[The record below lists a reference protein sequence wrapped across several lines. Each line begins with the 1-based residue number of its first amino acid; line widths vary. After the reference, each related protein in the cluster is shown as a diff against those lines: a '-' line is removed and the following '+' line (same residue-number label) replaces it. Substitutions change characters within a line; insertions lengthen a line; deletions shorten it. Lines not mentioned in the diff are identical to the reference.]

1 MARFRLSSTLWRWFI
16 CCAALLSAIL
26 LLVDASHA
34 VDPLLISGEQGSI
47 GVKLVDQIGGDNLGQ
62 GTYRLRIES
71 VAPGSALQAAGAAP
85 GDYLRFDHYVDRWRK
100 LAIGEPVGL
109 TLYRGNLARHLVPL
123 AQPEKIPFADYVDYC
138 GRLLIAL
145 PALLFGLMISFKQSE
160 SRAYRALSLAFILLS
175 FMYFYSFS
183 YAPDGPALKTGKFLS
198 ITAYCLVW
206 YSCAVFALS
215 YQPYPGR
222 LRTLLGRLLS
232 VYGALSLATA
242 VYAVGFALG
251 WETPL
256 LWVGSLLGGMFGL
269 ALVLICLLDGW
280 RRSIGEVR
288 QRHLWLLLA
297 LALGAIPAVLT
308 RIPPLDAQI
317 AGVRVTVLMYFFG
330 QLMMYCGLAY
340 AVLKYRVFN
349 FDFAISRAVV
359 FSVVSVLLLCSFGII
374 EWIYASVMHGGAS
387 VGHGRS
393 QKSLL
398 VDAGLALAA
407 YLVFHKI
414 HGTVERWVE
423 RFLFEKWHTNERRL
437 RAYVRQ
443 AAHFTTVDA
452 LLESFCAALQ
462 RFSGQ
467 AGCAVYQRQDS
478 GDYRLVAG
486 NLDGADGTVGAN
498 DITVV
503 ALRTDLAPVLV
514 DHPHADLALPMT
526 HRGMLDGFVLMGR
539 KRRGDSYRPDESEA
553 LGFAAT
559 HVGLDLHALRVD
571 ELQREVDALARKAD
585 RQSEE
590 LELMAGRR
598 RSGRA
603 AMHPTNVGDGVTSW

>member
-1 MARFRLSSTLWRWFI
+1 MARFRLSNTLWRWFI

-26 LLVDASHA
+26 LVIDFSHA
-34 VDPLLISGEQGSI
+34 VGPLLISGEQGSI

-62 GTYRLRIES
+62 GTYRLRIAS
-71 VAPGSALQAAGAAP
+71 VAADSALHAAGAAP

-100 LAIGEPVGL
+100 PAIGEPVGL
-109 TLYRGNLARHLVPL
+109 TLYRGNLASHLAPL
-123 AQPEKIPFADYVDYC
+123 ARPEKVPFADYFTYC

-145 PALLFGLMISFKQSE
+145 PALLFGLMISFKQSG

-175 FMYFYSFS
+175 FMYFYDFS
-183 YAPDGPALKTGKFLS
+183 YAPRGAALKLGKFLC

-206 YSCAVFALS
+206 YSCAIFALS
-215 YQPYPGR
+215 YQPFQNR
-222 LRTLLGRLLS
+222 LRDMLERLLS
-232 VYGALSLATA
+232 MYGALALTTA
-242 VYAVGFALG
+242 AYAVGFGLG

-256 LWVGSLLGGMFGL
+256 LWVGTLLGGIFGL
-269 ALVLICLLDGW
+269 GLVLVCLVDGW
-280 RRSIGEVR
+280 RQSIGEVR

-308 RIPPLDAQI
+308 RIPPLDAEI
-317 AGVRVTVLMYFFG
+317 AGVRITVLMYFGG

-374 EWIYASVMHGGAS
+374 EWIYASVMHGGAAP
-387 VGHGRS
+387 GHGGGN
-393 QKSLL
+393 KGLL

-414 HGTVERWVE
+414 HGTLERWVE

-443 AAHFTTVDA
+443 ASHFTTVDA
-452 LLESFCAALQ
+452 LLDSFCAALQ

-467 AGCAVYQRQDS
+467 SGCSIYQRMEG

-486 NLDGADGTVGAN
+486 SVDGADDTIGAN
-498 DITVV
+498 DTTVV
-503 ALRTDLAPVLV
+503 ALRTDLTPVPV
-514 DHPHADLALPMT
+514 DHPHVDLALPMS
-526 HRGMLDGFVLMGR
+526 HRGVLDGFVLMGR

-553 LGFAAT
+553 LGFAAM

-571 ELQREVDALARKAD
+571 ELQREVDELARKAS
-585 RQSEE
+585 RQSDE

-598 RSGRA
+598 RSARLIQQPA
-603 AMHPTNVGDGVTSW
+603 DLGDGVVSW